1 MSLSHLPLSGDLS
14 LLVVFPLLHYQGP
27 LQQTEKFLLYSS
39 KKSRQSK
46 HTYCVK
52 YTGKLIHVFN
62 VADAQLKK
70 KDKGGRKERK
80 VSSWEGIV
88 RDKQKFSYSGVL

>member
-1 MSLSHLPLSGDLS
+1 MSLSHLPLSGDLP

-27 LQQTEKFLLYSS
+27 LQQTEKFLLYSR

-52 YTGKLIHVFN
+52 YTGKLICAFN

-70 KDKGGRKERK
+70 GQGRKGRE
-80 VSSWEGIV
+80 EGV
-88 RDKQKFSYSGVL
+88 QLGRNSKG